1 MHSGMV
7 GILGGVGPMA
17 TVYFME
23 MLLSKTDA
31 KCDQDHLD
39 MLVSNHATIPD
50 RTAFILGKST
60 ESPLDVM
67 IQDAKMLEREGC
79 DFLVLPC
86 NTAHYFFE
94 KIQQA
99 VSIPLI
105 NIIRETVLFCME
117 REKPVQTVGILAT
130 EGTIQSQTYAM
141 ECEKQGISCFVP
153 PQSLQ
158 ETVTSIIYDQV
169 KAGKPVE
176 QKLFCGVLDQMRALG
191 CDAIILGCTELSV
204 AFRDLKIAEE
214 YPDVVDS
221 LTVLAERTIVFAGKK
236 LK

>member
-1 MHSGMV
+1 MV

-31 KCDQDHLD
+31 KRDQDHLD

-50 RTAFILGKST
+50 RTAYILGQSG

-67 IQDAKMLEREGC
+67 IEDAKMLEREGC
-79 DFLVLPC
+79 QFLVLPC

-99 VSIPLI
+99 ISIPLL
-105 NIIRETVLFCME
+105 NIIRETVSFCME
-117 REKPVQTVGILAT
+117 QIDSVKTVGIMAT
-130 EGTIQSQTYAM
+130 EGTIQSNTYKM
-141 ECEKQGISCFVP
+141 ECERQGISCIVP
-153 PQSLQ
+153 DFSLQ
-158 ETVTSIIYDQV
+158 QTITSIIYDQV

-176 QKLFCGVLDQMRALG
+176 RELFCSMLDQMREMG
-191 CDAIILGCTELSV
+191 CDAVILGCTELSV
-204 AFRDLKIAEE
+204 AFRDLAVSVE

-221 LTVLAERTIVFAGKK
+221 LTVLAERTILFAGKK
-236 LK
+236 LRQEA